1 MTDAEAHYIMGCL
14 IALDKKKSSK
24 SHYIKKKNDKK
35 KINEYNFNG
44 VLHGIFFI
52 LNQNIISHSVPMGPT
67 ILRYT
72 IGGDMN
78 YRKWEINQLH
88 IVGPVQVMGSTS
100 TMIMCA
106 RATPYWSS
114 FTRLM

>member
-1 MTDAEAHYIMGCL
+1 
-14 IALDKKKSSK
+14 
-24 SHYIKKKNDKK
+24 
-35 KINEYNFNG
+35 
-44 VLHGIFFI
+44 
-52 LNQNIISHSVPMGPT
+52 MGPT

>member
-1 MTDAEAHYIMGCL
+1 MHILYIEP
-14 IALDKKKSSK
+14 
-24 SHYIKKKNDKK
+24 
-35 KINEYNFNG
+35 EYHIP
-44 VLHGIFFI
+44 L
-52 LNQNIISHSVPMGPT
+52 STVPMGPT

-72 IGGDMN
+72 IGDDMN